1 MTKIQKLDL
10 FAKKLGDW
18 ADKLIYILGG
28 AGLLF
33 AVVLCG
39 ANILSWWFFGRRL
52 GLTDELSLIGLVWA
66 SYVGMGLLYRTNG
79 HCVMD
84 FVIKLLPPKGQTVV
98 RIITDLLILFIA
110 AIAVYYSWKLAIK
123 SFTKKLVLSHIPYFY
138 CDICV
143 TIGYGHLL
151 LLTVAD
157 IVRNVYKLFHWNELT
172 EGDEKAS

>member
-1 MTKIQKLDL
+1 MSKYKKISAVASKI
-10 FAKKLGDW
+10 GDIG
-18 ADKLIYILGG
+18 DKLIYILGC

-66 SYVGMGLLYRTNG
+66 SYVGMGLLYRSNG

-84 FVIKLLPPKGQTVV
+84 FLVKLLPEKGQTVL
-98 RIITDLLILFIA
+98 RIITDILILAIS
-110 AIAVYYSWKLAIK
+110 AIAVYFSWKLAIK
-123 SFTKKLVLSHIPYFY
+123 SFVKKLVLSHIPYFY

-151 LLTVAD
+151 LLTIAD
-157 IVRNVYKLFHWNELT
+157 IISNGYRLLYWDAVKKEESEL
-172 EGDEKAS
+172 

>member
-1 MTKIQKLDL
+1 MSKIEKLDKI
-10 FAKKLGDW
+10 AKKLGDW
-18 ADKLIYILGG
+18 MDVVIYVLGC

-52 GLTDELSLIGLVWA
+52 GLTDELALIGLVWA
-66 SYVGMGLLYRTNG
+66 SYVGMGLLYRDSG

-84 FVIKLLPPKGQTVV
+84 FVVKLFPPKGQAVV
-98 RIITDLLILFIA
+98 RIITDICIIV
-110 AIAVYYSWKLAIK
+110 IAVLAVHFSWKLAVK
-123 SFTKKLVLSHIPYFY
+123 SLVKKLVLSKIPYFY

-151 LLTVAD
+151 LLAIAD
-157 IVRNVYKLFHWNELT
+157 MIRKIYTLFHWEKCNQG
-172 EGDEKAS
+172 GDEQ